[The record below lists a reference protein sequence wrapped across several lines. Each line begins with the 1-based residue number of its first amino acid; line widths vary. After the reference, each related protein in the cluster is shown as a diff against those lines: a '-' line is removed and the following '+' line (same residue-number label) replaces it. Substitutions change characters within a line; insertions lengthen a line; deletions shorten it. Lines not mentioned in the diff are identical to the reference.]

1 MEKGDYTILD
11 RVSWSVRQG
20 QCWALKGLNGAG
32 KSSIVKLITVRPP
45 GITRRGAGVRASRRR
60 SPHTCLALRSPLPLS
75 FFCRQEAHEQRLQPQ
90 ASPSPPASPHSP
102 TTSRG
107 VSQFTGHVAVGV
119 GHMGLVSTE
128 THLHL
133 ASRCALDTT
142 ASVVLS
148 GLPPLVRQ
156 GGGNARQDEALR
168 QWGELLRLSEATL
181 ARPFGELSQGQQ
193 KLAIIARALIGAPE
207 LVIMDEA
214 CQVGH
219 IHDFAWFI
227 HISC

>member
-1 MEKGDYTILD
+1 M
-11 RVSWSVRQG
+11 
-20 QCWALKGLNGAG
+20 
-32 KSSIVKLITVRPP
+32 
-45 GITRRGAGVRASRRR
+45 
-60 SPHTCLALRSPLPLS
+60 
-75 FFCRQEAHEQRLQPQ
+75 
-90 ASPSPPASPHSP
+90 
-102 TTSRG
+102 
-107 VSQFTGHVAVGV
+107 SQFTGHVAVGV

-133 ASRCALDTT
+133 ASRYALDTT

-148 GLPPLVRQ
+148 GLPPLARQ
-156 GGGNARQDEALR
+156 GGGSARQDEALR
-168 QWGELLRLSEATL
+168 QWGELLRLSEATF

-219 IHDFAWFI
+219 PHDCACLIQIMLNRKLDLSRLACTYVYSYTICVVQRSHVHAQPLVLQGCGCSVRGLDTCCFRL
-227 HISC
+227 SRELY